1 MTRREWL
8 ALISAAPLLKAA
20 PSAPVAPVSIAKC
33 ASYDE
38 DITAKLTT
46 MFDQLGG
53 LGKLVRNKTVTVK
66 LNMTGPPSQR
76 VQGMAPAL
84 THYTHPKLIGATA
97 YLMGRAGAKR
107 VRFGESAWATA
118 GPPE

>member
-20 PSAPVAPVSIAKC
+20 PENTAPAAPVSIAKC

-38 DITAKLTT
+38 DVTATLAK

-53 LGKLVRNKTVTVK
+53 LDKLVRNKTVTVK
-66 LNMTGPPSQR
+66 LNMTGSPGQKVRGMPP
-76 VQGMAPAL
+76 AI
-84 THYTHPKLIGATA
+84 THYTHPKLVGATA
-97 YLMGRAGAKR
+97 YLMGRAG
-107 VRFGESAWATA
+107 
-118 GPPE
+118 